1 MDKAVF
7 VRFSSYFGAVYTANR
22 FALVW
27 NLLSDW
33 DDSLPDVPIYQQQVV
48 NQLMDYVIAD
58 DEESEDEISNDDVNV
73 NDEWELRD
81 KILFLES
88 IIFLGYKYQ

>member
-1 MDKAVF
+1 MI
-7 VRFSSYFGAVYTANR
+7 
-22 FALVW
+22 
-27 NLLSDW
+27 LLSDW